1 MKPQRL
7 LGIVFLIAAAIL
19 LLLATDVSSL
29 PDQVRRVFTGD
40 FTDRTTWVFT
50 GGIAS
55 VLLGSFLVLGSARVR
70 RA

>member
-29 PDQVRRVFTGD
+29 PDQVRRVFSGD
-40 FTDRTTWVFT
+40 FTDRRTWLFA

-55 VLLGSFLVLGSARVR
+55 ALLGSFLVLGSARVR

>member
-1 MKPQRL
+1 MKPRRL

-29 PDQVRRVFTGD
+29 PDQVRRVFTGE
-40 FTDRTTWVFT
+40 FTDRRSWVFA

-55 VLLGSFLVLGSARVR
+55 ALLGMFMVLTGATARR
-70 RA
+70 I